1 MKKYL
6 NYTLTALALVALM
19 ACSEDASS
27 PSSGLA
33 PDGGKELIAFAVS
46 SAVFYVGNFRVNT
59 AGDEAGLIA
68 PGPDP
73 AGEHTVRAG
82 NGRNGS
88 READVFLSIT
98 WNSPSLDHRS
108 ETAQAKTCV

>member
-33 PDGGKELIAFAVS
+33 PDGGKELIAFS
-46 SAVFYVGNFRVNT
+46 QEGSAMT
-59 AGDEAGLIA
+59 
-68 PGPDP
+68 
-73 AGEHTVRAG
+73 RA
-82 NGRNGS
+82 
-88 READVFLSIT
+88 AMT
-98 WNSPSLDHRS
+98 RS
-108 ETAQAKTCV
+108 GFDTSTKVVLRIKA